1 MHTSTQRKRSV
12 PPSASK
18 SKSRTETCTG
28 RQETPTQSESAS
40 IPNFPTH
47 RQLRYRCSLFSCV
60 HSDSILDTSLVT
72 RLHCRIP
79 GFRIV
84 SLHAPL
90 GYILVSEE
98 ADSERWFDWF
108 SDCLKLGTQVV
119 AMACLGK
126 DNVRKTL
133 IISTH

>member
-28 RQETPTQSESAS
+28 RQETPMQPESAS

-47 RQLRYRCSLFSCV
+47 RQLRYRWSLFSCV

-84 SLHAPL
+84 TGVHF
-90 GYILVSEE
+90 
-98 ADSERWFDWF
+98 SERRSRFGKMVFDWF

-119 AMACLGK
+119 VMACLGK

-133 IISTH
+133 VISTH